1 MQQQQKL
8 SVISI
13 LLYTDVED
21 RGDATDRCHVEREK
35 DRTQYRAL
43 WNSKFAGGVTRR
55 WMAGTNTLGSAS
67 EVRFNEVEDRAG
79 DSKSGVKSG

>member
-21 RGDATDRCHVEREK
+21 RGDATDRCHLEREK
-35 DRTQYRAL
+35 DGTHYRAL
-43 WNSKFAGGVTRR
+43 WNFRVAGGVMRR

-67 EVRFNEVEDRAG
+67 EVGFNEVEDRAG